1 MLDEDDVILN
11 ALPNS
16 NAFGFVCGALLPL
29 VKAARQVILPSFMP
43 VETSMDA
50 IRKAEV
56 SIVMAVPTMIAM
68 MTSAVM
74 RGATPPSKIKC
85 VLSGADRLPCGL
97 RRRAEQA
104 LQTHVIQG
112 YGLTEASSVVAP
124 DAGARQVET

>member
-56 SIVMAVPTMIAM
+56 SH
-68 MTSAVM
+68 
-74 RGATPPSKIKC
+74 RHGC
-85 VLSGADRLPCGL
+85 ADDDSDDDLGGHARSDA
-97 RRRAEQA
+97 RRR
-104 LQTHVIQG
+104 
-112 YGLTEASSVVAP
+112 
-124 DAGARQVET
+124 R